1 MRILIIGG
9 VAAGASAATKARR
22 CNEDAEIILFE
33 KSGYVSFANCGLP
46 YYVGNVIQNRDEL
59 ILVTPELFKERFNI
73 DVRIHHEVL
82 DIDTKTKTVRVKTP
96 DGLVSESYDKLI
108 LAMGGIPIRPD
119 ISGIGLN
126 NVLNVFTIPDA
137 DRIVGAIA
145 DGRKTAVVVGGGFIG
160 LEMAE
165 NLVERGIKT
174 ILIERLPQL
183 MNNMDEEFAGVLAE
197 HLKLNG
203 VELYL
208 NAALKEIKG
217 TDDVEGVILEDGTE
231 IPCDLVILAV
241 GVRPNIELA
250 RKAGLVI
257 GSAGGILV
265 DAAMVTSNPD
275 IYAAGDI
282 TESTHLVSGNS
293 VRIPL
298 AGSANKQGRVAGACA
313 AGSKLAFKGV
323 LGTSIIKAFDLTAAR
338 TGLNE
343 KEARSSGLP
352 YKSIY
357 VPGFSNATYYPDATP
372 MIIKLTVEIPSG
384 KLLGAQAIGYK
395 GIDKRIDVF
404 ATAIYSGLTV
414 FDLENLDLA
423 YAPPY
428 SSAKDPVVMSGMI
441 SSNVLRGNIS
451 NVNRSE
457 LKDFFPEGNIRFLD
471 VRTKEEL
478 EKGYIEGAIHI
489 PVDELRKHYTELDR
503 DKTYIVY
510 CAVGYRGYNACL
522 FLNSKGYHAVNL
534 SGGYTAYTMNI

>member
-1 MRILIIGG
+1 MRILITGG
-9 VAAGASAATKARR
+9 VAAGASAAAKARR

-46 YYVGNVIQNRDEL
+46 YYIGNVIQNREEL

-82 DIDTKTKTVRVKTP
+82 DIDAKTKTLQVKTP
-96 DGLVSESYDKLI
+96 DGLVSEPYDKLI
-108 LAMGGIPIRPD
+108 LAMGGIPIRPE
-119 ISGIGLN
+119 IPGVGLK
-126 NVLNVFTIPDA
+126 NVLNVFTVPDA
-137 DRIVGAIA
+137 DRVIAAIA
-145 DGRKTAVVVGGGFIG
+145 GGKKTAVVAGGGFIG
-160 LEMAE
+160 LETAE
-165 NLVERGIKT
+165 NLVERGIQT
-174 ILIERLPQL
+174 ILIEKLPQL

-197 HLKLNG
+197 HLKLKG
-203 VELYL
+203 VELHL

-217 TDDVEGVILEDGTE
+217 AEDAEGVILEDGTE
-231 IPCDLVILAV
+231 IPCNLVILAM

-257 GSAGGILV
+257 GSARGILT
-265 DAAMVTSNPD
+265 DAAMLTSDPD

-282 TESTHLVSGNS
+282 TEATHLVSGNS

-298 AGSANKQGRVAGACA
+298 AGSANKQGRVAGANA
-313 AGSKLAFKGV
+313 AGSKLTFKGV

-338 TGLNE
+338 TGLSE
-343 KEARSSGLP
+343 KEARSAGLP
-352 YKSIY
+352 YKSVY
-357 VPGFSNATYYPDATP
+357 VPGFSNAAYYPDAAP

-428 SSAKDPVVMSGMI
+428 SSAKDPVVMSGMV

-457 LKDFFPEGNIRFLD
+457 LKELSAEGNIRLLD

-478 EKGYIEGAIHI
+478 EGGYIEGAVHI
-489 PVDELRKHYTELDR
+489 PVDELRDRYTELDR
-503 DKTYIVY
+503 DKTYIIY
-510 CAVGYRGYNACL
+510 CAVGYRGYNASL
-522 FLNSKGYHAVNL
+522 FLNSKGYHTLNL